1 MRFKLGQTS
10 AMAFSIKFIEDV
22 RPGKKLQ
29 TDTYTDILFTNQC
42 PLLSR
47 IIKQ

>member
-1 MRFKLGQTS
+1 
-10 AMAFSIKFIEDV
+10 MAFSIKFIEDV

-29 TDTYTDILFTNQC
+29 TDTYTDTDTDILFTNQC

>member
-1 MRFKLGQTS
+1 
-10 AMAFSIKFIEDV
+10 MAFSIKFTEDV

-29 TDTYTDILFTNQC
+29 TDTYTDTDILFTNQC

-47 IIKQ
+47 KIKQ